1 MKVILTEDVPSLG
14 EAGQTLDV
22 AKGYAR
28 NYLLPKK
35 LALEAT
41 SRNIK
46 QLDHDKRQLLL
57 KLERT
62 KSEAAATAEKIGS
75 MSLTFSRAAGEG
87 DKLFGSVT
95 TMDIQEALSNRGV
108 DVERRKIMLSEPI
121 KQLGDFTIPIKL
133 QSSVVA
139 KLKVS
144 VTKAD

>member
-14 EAGQTLDV
+14 EAGQTVDV

-57 KLERT
+57 KLEQTR
-62 KSEAAATAEKIGS
+62 SEAAATAEKIS
-75 MSLTFSRAAGEG
+75 SISISFSRAAGEG

-108 DVERRKIMLSEPI
+108 AVERRKIMLSDPI

-139 KLKVS
+139 ELKVS
-144 VTKAD
+144 VAKAD